1 MTSSCIYPYV
11 YLCTHKVTNSFYIGY
26 RYANVAKGR
35 KAEIDFPLYR
45 TSSKEVRADFESYEW
60 TILAEFF
67 TPEDAFAFEQQLIQE
82 SWGNPK
88 LINKK
93 LWIGGKSLQR
103 HNEEIRAKMSAAKKG
118 LPARNIDLMR
128 SINLGKKQSSEHI
141 RKRIRVGW
149 THSDSTKAQISENR
163 KGTPAWN
170 LGKPQSDLAKANISA
185 SRQNQPKFECP
196 HCHKVMDKSNLGKY
210 HGDKCKSLLK

>member
-93 LWIGGKSLQR
+93 LWIGGNLSKDITKKYGLKCPRLKRDFR
-103 HNEEIRAKMSAAKKG
+103 HEI
-118 LPARNIDLMR
+118 
-128 SINLGKKQSSEHI
+128 
-141 RKRIRVGW
+141 
-149 THSDSTKAQISENR
+149 
-163 KGTPAWN
+163 
-170 LGKPQSDLAKANISA
+170 
-185 SRQNQPKFECP
+185 
-196 HCHKVMDKSNLGKY
+196 
-210 HGDKCKSLLK
+210 